1 MCRTTTFFFRTL
13 RRLKQ
18 HEARDLQKNI
28 PKSLWPHFAMHFRG
42 VPFFLGALGNVLMK
56 IASAGAHGLLAI
68 NWVLAGQVN
77 FK

>member
-1 MCRTTTFFFRTL
+1 
-13 RRLKQ
+13 
-18 HEARDLQKNI
+18 
-28 PKSLWPHFAMHFRG
+28 MHFRG